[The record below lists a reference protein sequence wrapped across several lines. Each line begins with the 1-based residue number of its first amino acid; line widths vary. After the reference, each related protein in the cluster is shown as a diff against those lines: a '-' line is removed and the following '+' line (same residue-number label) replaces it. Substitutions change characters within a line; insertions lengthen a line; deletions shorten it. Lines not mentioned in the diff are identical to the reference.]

1 MKWIPNFILYYVI
14 FILGAG
20 LIVAAI
26 FIGKNN
32 NITAVNSTKRQARKA
47 YMKADYKDAFKE
59 LKFLVDSLQ
68 FTKDEARLDL
78 AHSGYL
84 ASRFDSTG
92 NVARD
97 ATKNGTPT
105 DTAAL
110 KKMVGENTYSSAV
123 ENYGRVSESEKFRLA
138 SIAYNQLGI
147 TTYAARNVEEEGK
160 EDEALLEAVN
170 YFKSALK
177 KDPENEFARYNYEL
191 LRKRIQYPDI
201 VMNQVRS
208 LVHQRKYRE
217 ARQVLHEA
225 LGRDSRMQKN
235 YSDYVQ
241 RLENVISI
249 DSLSRS

>member
-97 ATKNGTPT
+97 AAKNGTPT

-123 ENYGRVSESEKFRLA
+123 ENYGRVSESEKYRLA

-147 TTYAARNVEEEGK
+147 TTYTARNVEEEGK

-225 LGRDSRMQKN
+225 LRRDSRMQKN